1 MRDPD
6 VDRMCCAVP
15 GAWPK
20 WFCEVDRF
28 MADAGIGIAET
39 LLLIA
44 PSVCKPDQYFASCDQ
59 VQCAFPT
66 SRGRRTENM
75 PPSWDMTGAK
85 WVT

>member
-59 VQCAFPT
+59 T
-66 SRGRRTENM
+66 
-75 PPSWDMTGAK
+75 
-85 WVT
+85 